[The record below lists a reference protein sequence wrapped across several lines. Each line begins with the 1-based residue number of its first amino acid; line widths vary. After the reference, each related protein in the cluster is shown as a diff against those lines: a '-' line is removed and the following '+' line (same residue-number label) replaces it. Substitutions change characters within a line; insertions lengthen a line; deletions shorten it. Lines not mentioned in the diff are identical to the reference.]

1 MKMNKLK
8 LFGLALVTSAAVFTS
23 CSDYLEVKLDEQLT
37 LDEVFSKRTST
48 LNYLRHIY
56 SYLPYEAQ
64 FQMENSIINGRDADG
79 ASVAMSDESHF
90 SWTMWVPHLNFVTG
104 DYGPTTNNWNNWPAM
119 YTGIEQAGI
128 FMDNIDRCPE
138 FSAEERKVA
147 KAEARFLRAYC
158 YFQLFRRFGP
168 VFIWGDQR
176 SQQTRLSKIFPLPSK
191 TVSRWMAV

>member
-64 FQMENSIINGRDADG
+64 
-79 ASVAMSDESHF
+79 
-90 SWTMWVPHLNFVTG
+90 
-104 DYGPTTNNWNNWPAM
+104 
-119 YTGIEQAGI
+119 
-128 FMDNIDRCPE
+128 
-138 FSAEERKVA
+138 
-147 KAEARFLRAYC
+147 
-158 YFQLFRRFGP
+158 
-168 VFIWGDQR
+168 
-176 SQQTRLSKIFPLPSK
+176 LP
-191 TVSRWMAV
+191 